1 VKVLVVGSGGRE
13 HAIAWRLAQS
23 ASVEKVYASPG
34 NPGTARVAECLAPP
48 LDTPEGFLAVAE
60 SVDADLTVVGPET
73 PLVDGIVDRFR
84 QRGRLIVGPT
94 AAAARLEGSKIFAKE
109 AMRRFGVP
117 TAAYAKVDNYADAVS
132 ALEDFRYPVVLKAD
146 GLAAGKGVVIVR
158 DRREAEKTLQDLLS
172 GALVGPAGSQLLI
185 EEFLPG
191 EEVSFIGLSDG
202 KTVVPLEPTQDHKAI
217 CDGDQGPNTGG
228 MGAYCDSRILTSA
241 QTGVV
246 MERVMLPVIEGMR
259 RDGCPFTGFL
269 YAGLMMVGGEP
280 QVLEFNVRLGDPET
294 QALMHRISGD
304 FVTLLEASARGDL
317 QNAAVRWLPAPS
329 VCVVMAA
336 AGYPGT
342 PRKGDLISGIEEAE
356 SLGATVF
363 HAGTKAALEGAVTS
377 GGRVLGVTASG
388 DDLLAAIERSYA
400 AVCKIGFE
408 GMHYRCDIGQK
419 GLKRWPDSL
428 TAGPLKNV

>member
-1 VKVLVVGSGGRE
+1 MKVLVVGSGGRE

-23 ASVEKVYASPG
+23 PSVEKVYASPG
-34 NPGTARVAECLAPP
+34 NPGLARVAECLVPP
-48 LDTPEGFLAVAE
+48 FNTPEGFFAVAE
-60 SVDADLTVVGPET
+60 SVGADLTVVGPET

-84 QRGRLIVGPT
+84 DRGRLIVGPT

-117 TAAYAKVDNYADAVS
+117 TAAYARVDNYAEAVS

-172 GALVGPAGSQLLI
+172 GALVGPAGAKLLI
-185 EEFLPG
+185 EEFLAG

-217 CDGDQGPNTGG
+217 FDGDKGPNTGG

-246 MERVMLPVIEGMR
+246 MERVMLPMIEGMR

-269 YAGLMMVGGEP
+269 YAGLMMVEGEP

-294 QALMHRISGD
+294 QALMHRIDGD

-317 QNAAVRWLPAPS
+317 QNAAAHWRPAPS

-363 HAGTKAALEGAVTS
+363 HAGTKTAPEGVVTS

-419 GLKRWPDSL
+419 GLKRWPDYL
-428 TAGPLKNV
+428 TAVPLKNV